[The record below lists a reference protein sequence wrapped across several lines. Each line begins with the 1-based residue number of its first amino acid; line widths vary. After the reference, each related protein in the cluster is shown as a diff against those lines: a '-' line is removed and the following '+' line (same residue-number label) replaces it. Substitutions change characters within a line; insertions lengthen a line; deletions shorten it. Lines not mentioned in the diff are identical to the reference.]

1 MSAKNDLIKSEE
13 DEKTPK
19 ANCIMGEKG
28 IYLGVRIRKKYIINI
43 TFAERIKKLRND
55 RNLTLDGLAKEL
67 GINKSRIGMWENN
80 GTVPRD
86 DILIQLSKYFNVS
99 IDYLLGNEKMEDKEP
114 DSERLQYLQRGL
126 EKLDEGRLEK
136 AEKML
141 SVMFDD
147 IFENGE
153 EDDDGI

>member
-1 MSAKNDLIKSEE
+1 
-13 DEKTPK
+13 
-19 ANCIMGEKG
+19 MGNK
-28 IYLGVRIRKKYIINI
+28 L
-43 TFAERIKKLRND
+43 FASRIKKLRTD
-55 RNLTLDGLAKEL
+55 KNLSLDGLASEL

-86 DILIQLSKYFNVS
+86 DILIKLSKYFDVS
-99 IDYLLGNEKMEDKEP
+99 IDYLLGNEKMENKEP

-126 EKLDEGRLEK
+126 KKLDEVRLEK

>member
-1 MSAKNDLIKSEE
+1 
-13 DEKTPK
+13 
-19 ANCIMGEKG
+19 MGNT
-28 IYLGVRIRKKYIINI
+28 V
-43 TFAERIKKLRND
+43 FASRIKKLRSD
-55 RNLTLDGLAKEL
+55 RNLSLDGLANEL
-67 GINKSRIGMWENN
+67 GINKSRIGMWETN

-114 DSERLQYLQRGL
+114 NSERLQYLQRGL
-126 EKLDEGRLEK
+126 GKLDEGRLEK

-153 EDDDGI
+153 EDDDDI

>member
-1 MSAKNDLIKSEE
+1 
-13 DEKTPK
+13 
-19 ANCIMGEKG
+19 MGN
-28 IYLGVRIRKKYIINI
+28 R
-43 TFAERIKKLRND
+43 TFANRIKRLRTD
-55 RNLTLDGLAKEL
+55 KNLSLDGLANEL

-86 DILIQLSKYFNVS
+86 DILIKLSKYFDVS

-114 DSERLQYLQRGL
+114 YSERLQYLQRGL
-126 EKLDEGRLEK
+126 GKLDEVRLEK

-147 IFENGE
+147 IFENGK